1 MSNFCPDTG
10 GEGGHSFRLTC
21 SVVLR
26 GRRDTAN
33 KRHWRVWGARAV
45 SGPHWVCPRS
55 RRVLSQSTLLRL
67 QVALPGTVWDRP
79 WDACTSQVWAAQ
91 VQVLGYSTKA
101 QTRLGLVLCPHR
113 SELLRPPGAWRV
125 QSPQVGGVS
134 YHLPSPSR
142 SVSCVAAGASAS
154 GVPCVSSGE
163 LISGCDPPGGCP
175 LSRIPR
181 SWLAIGSLLAV
192 W

>member
-26 GRRDTAN
+26 GGRDTES

-55 RRVLSQSTLLRL
+55 RRVLSWSTLLRL
-67 QVALPGTVWDRP
+67 QVALPGTKTGPGMRALP
-79 WDACTSQVWAAQ
+79 RAEPLRFRFPGTPQRR
-91 VQVLGYSTKA
+91 
-101 QTRLGLVLCPHR
+101 RLGWACVLCPHR
-113 SELLRPPGAWRV
+113 SELLRPPGAWRA
-125 QSPQVGGVS
+125 QSPQVGGAP
-134 YHLPSPSR
+134 YHLPGPSR
-142 SVSCVAAGASAS
+142 SVSWVAAGASAS

-163 LISGCDPPGGCP
+163 LISGCDPPSGCQ

-181 SWLAIGSLLAV
+181 SRLATGSLLAV